1 MLCSLKEVV
10 VQTSFSYLDLRL
22 CTLIKQCRCLKN
34 LDDCTECTLCLGSG
48 VYDFAV
54 LKTNRRSIYP
64 SKYFNILIFPYREMG
79 ISMSILIFPVDI
91 WIYAHNIF
99 ELIRFCKAKSDSIDC
114 WPIRLG
120 RGNQSNRFLPCENGW
135 VQKYSG
141 HIRPSIDRDNQISC
155 IWIWDFEMDISIHFL
170 GWPTNEIFGLKY

>member
-22 CTLIKQCRCLKN
+22 CTLITQWRCLKN
-34 LDDCTECTLCLGSG
+34 LGDCTQCLRSG

-64 SKYFNILIFPYREMG
+64 SKCFNILIFPYREIG

-120 RGNQSNRFLPCENGW
+120 ARQSIESLFTLRKRMSSKIFW
-135 VQKYSG
+135 AYST
-141 HIRPSIDRDNQISC
+141 
-155 IWIWDFEMDISIHFL
+155 F
-170 GWPTNEIFGLKY
+170 Y